1 MNPAITVELQF
12 FLISVLW
19 GGILLLIYDILRI
32 LRRLVK
38 HGTFLVAVQDLIF
51 WVGASIFIFSMI
63 YRENN
68 GIIRGYSILGMMLGS
83 ILYHFAVSDFVVEL
97 ITKLLKTLL
106 QPFQAAVKHTVRL
119 VKMLLSASRKK
130 WNSLILR
137 LKKRRISVK
146 IKQEKA
152 KREKAEKVEKQK
164 LEKQRLEKQRLE
176 KKKLEKRKLENRKA
190 DNKRAENKTI
200 ENRRPGASG
209 NREAR

>member
-38 HGTFLVAVQDLIF
+38 HGAFLVAIQDLIF

-106 QPFQAAVKHTVRL
+106 QPFQAAVKQTVRL

-130 WNSLILR
+130 CNRLILR
-137 LKKRRISVK
+137 LKKWRISVK

-152 KREKAEKVEKQK
+152 KREKAEKVEKIEKQK
-164 LEKQRLEKQRLE
+164 LEKQRLEKQRLEKQRLEKQRLEKQRLE
-176 KKKLEKRKLENRKA
+176 KKKLVNRKA
-190 DNKRAENKTI
+190 DNKRVQGIKQ
-200 ENRRPGASG
+200 
-209 NREAR
+209 